1 MSHPEFWVGSFFFG
15 KKKNLL
21 YFSGIEAQNKQE
33 VFMYIRDKYRFTEV
47 NNSGRLGNFYI
58 SKIEQ
63 YLSSLLVVLDNQLDK
78 RLVRTFAE
86 LFISIVRFRNRSFGL
101 LLSELGGFV
110 AHATRAPAGT
120 KRISNLLRS
129 NKWTH
134 NIVEQ
139 YLLSKAQ
146 ERSDALRLKGKQ
158 VLFLWD
164 DSVLEK
170 PESWLVEGLCPVG
183 SSKSKRLT
191 RIKPG
196 YYRPPSERVCVPG
209 FEWSSVLMTTLDTI
223 PALVMMR
230 WWTTRGQE
238 KTDRKSVF
246 IQMLKSICNIFKD
259 NILHVLDRGFASEWV
274 LERFFRIE
282 QKFLIRWVKSHLLLG
297 KDGCSKRVSRFFG
310 PKDAKESRLIIDA
323 PRNKF
328 RRVKLFYT
336 TVYHPDFPD
345 KELTLITCKS
355 AANSFGPVHLLTN
368 QTVRTNRD
376 AWKMVFSYMRRWLI
390 EQTFRY
396 NKSELAL
403 ESPRLWYWENRLKL
417 MAIVSLVYDFLLQ
430 ILRNW
435 SSMAWIT
442 VNTWCPRTGKKLAN
456 VHIPLYRLRS
466 AIQAILNEVITLQ
479 AEPPPAST

>member
-1 MSHPEFWVGSFFFG
+1 
-15 KKKNLL
+15 
-21 YFSGIEAQNKQE
+21 
-33 VFMYIRDKYRFTEV
+33 MYIQDKYRFTEA
-47 NNSGRLGNFYI
+47 NSSGRFGNFYV

-63 YLSSLLVVLDNQLDK
+63 YLLGLLVILDEHLDK

-86 LFISIVRFRNRSFGL
+86 VFISIMRFRNRSFGL

-110 AHATRAPAGT
+110 AHATRSPSGT

-129 NKWTH
+129 KKWTH
-134 NIVEQ
+134 DMVENH
-139 YLLSKAQ
+139 LLSVAHG
-146 ERSDALRLKGKQ
+146 RADALRSKGKQ
-158 VLFLWD
+158 VLLLWD

-196 YYRPPSERVCVPG
+196 YYRPPSGRVCVPG
-209 FEWSSVLMTTLDTI
+209 FEWSSVLMTTLDTV

-230 WWTTRGQE
+230 WWTTRGKE

-246 IQMLKSICNIFKD
+246 IQMLKAICKVFKD
-259 NILHVLDRGFASEWV
+259 NVLHVLDRGFASGWV
-274 LERFFRIE
+274 LERFLRLE
-282 QKFLIRWVKSHLLLG
+282 QEFLIRWVKSHLLLD

-310 PKDAKESRLIIDA
+310 PKDARESRMIDDA
-323 PRNKF
+323 RRNKR
-328 RRVKLFYT
+328 RRVKLFYA

-345 KELTLITCKS
+345 QELTLITCKS
-355 AANSFGPVHLLTN
+355 AKHNFEPVHLLTN
-368 QTVRTNRD
+368 QVVSKNRD
-376 AWKMVFSYMRRWLI
+376 AWKLVFSYIRRWLI

-403 ESPRLWYWENRLKL
+403 ESPRLWYWKNRLKL

-442 VNTWCPRTGKKLAN
+442 INKWCPRTGKKLAK
-456 VHIPLYRLRS
+456 VHIPLYRLRM
-466 AIQAILNEVITLQ
+466 AIQAILNEAVTLK
-479 AEPPPAST
+479 AEPPPAAT